1 MPASYALVRRE
12 IRGTMADTQ
21 FKVENYLANS
31 FVVVEGKK
39 NADNFYIILK
49 GKVKLA
55 KENPVVAEQ
64 PYSILGPGDFFGV
77 VSCMSGHARIETAVA
92 LENVS
97 LISVEREKFGL
108 LIQKNPA
115 VAMKIIRFFSRKLR
129 DFDQAITNLTFKN
142 VVEEDASHL
151 YKIGEYYLK
160 KKIVNHAMYAYQRYL
175 QYCPNG
181 EYRDQTLQ
189 RLKTLKAPYTVTDPP
204 TGASM
209 NRSYKDNVMIFCEY
223 EPGNELYIIQSGRVK
238 ITKLVDE
245 EVLLAVLKPGDIFG
259 EMAILDNK
267 PRSASAIS
275 FGDVSVL
282 AINKSNFEGMVQAQP
297 QLATRLIQ
305 LLSERI
311 WTAYRQLENLMIRD
325 PLGRIYDTLLI
336 QIEKQKM
343 RVEPKKAHNFEIG
356 TRELINMVGL
366 PPEKGDM
373 YMVQLLEDK
382 HIALEQGKIIC
393 NDLQELEKTVQFYR
407 KKSSM
412 ERKREDSKIRN
423 I

>member
-1 MPASYALVRRE
+1 M
-12 IRGTMADTQ
+12 TDTQ

-31 FVVVEGKK
+31 FVIVEGKK
-39 NADNFYIILK
+39 NANNFYIILK
-49 GKVKLA
+49 GKVKVA
-55 KENPVVAEQ
+55 KENPVVATE

-77 VSCMSGHARIETAVA
+77 VSCMSAHSRIESAVA

-142 VVEEDASHL
+142 VAEEDPAHL
-151 YKIGEYYLK
+151 YNIGEYYVK
-160 KKIVNHAMYAYQRYL
+160 KKIFNHATYAFQRYL
-175 QYCPNG
+175 QYRPEG
-181 EYRDQTLQ
+181 ENRDRAIQ
-189 RLKTLKAPYTVTDPP
+189 RLQSLKAPLKAP
-204 TGASM
+204 TAGQQVGM
-209 NRSYKDNVMIFCEY
+209 NRRYRDNTMIFCEY
-223 EPGNELYIIQSGRVK
+223 EPGEELFIIQSGKVK
-238 ITKLVDE
+238 ITKIVNE

-267 PRSASAIS
+267 PRSASGIT
-275 FGDVSVL
+275 FGDVEVL
-282 AINKSNFEGMVQAQP
+282 AINKSNFESMVQAQP

-336 QIEKQKM
+336 QIEKQKI
-343 RVEPKKAHNFEIG
+343 KIDSKQSHNFEFG
-356 TRELINMVGL
+356 TTELINMVGL
-366 PPEKGDM
+366 PPEKGDI
-373 YMVQLLEDK
+373 YIVQLLEDK
-382 HIALEQGKIIC
+382 HFVLEEGKIIC

-407 KKSSM
+407 KKSAM
-412 ERKREDSKIRN
+412 ERKREASKN
-423 I
+423 T